1 MPIKNYEH
9 CCATVQGLASLGKIE
24 GVIPLLHGPQPCVFQ
39 NQVASMYCRP
49 GQLVTA
55 GTLLG
60 KSEVI
65 FGGEKSLKEQIK
77 NLYAKYK
84 PKLVVV
90 ANTCVPQLIG
100 EDIDGVIWELQE
112 ELPELKVTTFKT
124 GFNFHRSMPLGSDA
138 AWAAVVE
145 SFETREKKPGSIGI
159 VGRTGQD
166 AGNMAGVELPL
177 KQAGLQVSAFP
188 SGHLDDM
195 ADIVTAETIYPIH
208 ITPKLTCKR
217 LREKF
222 ASNVEFIE
230 IPAGIEGTSNF
241 LRTVADRQQC
251 QKLHDIV
258 DQEERRVAPVVEKI
272 KQRFAQNRVRVLL
285 LSGPAN
291 EVSIGKIYAEFGAEV
306 IIVPSM
312 RGAYYQQEKKLL
324 ENRYDVRFIEHDFHS
339 LDELIDEIQP
349 TVVSVEFQAQTE
361 SMARLLPTVIN
372 MLYLCEYGY
381 DYALDLG
388 TNFFDIVKQPVYERW
403 RRLLTKYGVLS

>member
-49 GQLVTA
+49 AQLVTA
-55 GTLLG
+55 GTLLA

-65 FGGEKSLKEQIK
+65 FGGEESLKEQIK
-77 NLYAKYK
+77 NLHAKYK
-84 PKLVVV
+84 PKLIVV

-100 EDIDGVIWELQE
+100 EDIDGVIF
-112 ELPELKVTTFKT
+112 ELKDEIPDLAVTTFKT
-124 GFNFHRSMPLGSDA
+124 GFNYHHSMPLGSDA

-145 SFETREKKPGSIGI
+145 SFEKRETVPGSIGI

-166 AGNMAGVELPL
+166 AGNMAGIELPL
-177 KQAGLQVSAFP
+177 KTAGLEVYTFP
-188 SGHLDDM
+188 SGHVDDM
-195 ADIVTAETIYPIH
+195 AAIAAAETVYPVH

-217 LREKF
+217 INKKF
-222 ASNVEFIE
+222 GSEIEFIE
-230 IPAGIEGTSNF
+230 VPAGIQGTSNF
-241 LRTVADRQQC
+241 LRAVADRQQC
-251 QKLHDIV
+251 QKLHDLV
-258 DQEERRVAPVVEKI
+258 DQEEKRVAPEVEKI
-272 KQRFAQNRVRVLL
+272 KEKFAKNHVRMLL
-285 LSGPAN
+285 VSGPAN

-312 RGAYYQQEKKLL
+312 RNAFFKQEKATM
-324 ENRYDVRFIEHDFHS
+324 EERYGSRFIEEDFDS
-339 LDELIDEIQP
+339 LEDLIDEIEP

-361 SMARLLPTVIN
+361 SMARMLPTVIN

-388 TNFFDIVKQPVYERW
+388 ANFFDVLKTPVYDHW
-403 RRLLTKYGVLS
+403 QSLMSKYGVMS